1 MTLAIQKFQP
11 MLLTCWATEGTAV
24 ALSLGVSVIGCLGSF
39 KGTLAPWG
47 AAQKKSARETA
58 GRAEFKGHRGR
69 ADEGGGR
76 AVERVARPNA

>member
-11 MLLTCWATEGTAV
+11 MLLTCWATEGAAV

-47 AAQKKSARETA
+47 AAQKKRAGYRRARGIQGTQGKG
-58 GRAEFKGHRGR
+58 GR
-69 ADEGGGR
+69 GGR
-76 AVERVARPNA
+76 ARC